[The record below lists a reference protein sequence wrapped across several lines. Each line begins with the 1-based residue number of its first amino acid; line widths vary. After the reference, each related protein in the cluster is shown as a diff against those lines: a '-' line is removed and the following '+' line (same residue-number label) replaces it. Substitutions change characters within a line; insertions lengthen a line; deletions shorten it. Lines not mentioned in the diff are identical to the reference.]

1 MARRATAGG
10 AIHPSD
16 GGGTDSGGA
25 LAHTGEAAASG
36 RGTIA
41 GKNADL
47 ATSGGGGETPRRASS
62 RQTPR
67 QKAGTGWP
75 ACGGGGCAPRLK
87 QQCAKGAHARAGTHD
102 SARRSSRGVQGGGAP
117 EPVRKCAFPGAVK
130 GARGEGASAIP
141 RATAP
146 GPCTARGDTSRGRVA
161 VARVHPPVFHGKRCP
176 PLRVSTARAP
186 RPLSR
191 GHAHA
196 VRCHSCHTT
205 APMES

>member
-1 MARRATAGG
+1 MEQATHATGGGVARRATAGG

-67 QKAGTGWP
+67 QKADDTG
-75 ACGGGGCAPRLK
+75 
-87 QQCAKGAHARAGTHD
+87 
-102 SARRSSRGVQGGGAP
+102 
-117 EPVRKCAFPGAVK
+117 
-130 GARGEGASAIP
+130 
-141 RATAP
+141 
-146 GPCTARGDTSRGRVA
+146 
-161 VARVHPPVFHGKRCP
+161 
-176 PLRVSTARAP
+176 
-186 RPLSR
+186 
-191 GHAHA
+191 
-196 VRCHSCHTT
+196 
-205 APMES
+205 ESV